1 MTPVLKWLA
10 NLPDRSAAQGP
21 RAGVM
26 LLIAIVSA
34 SPANA
39 LRSPAGGSSEA
50 TVRIQLSVAPRLKLH
65 AGDPAGTRTWAGYC
79 ISSNMLRPALPVR
92 LSWPAIERP
101 TGQPHPGPLPVPAH
115 QAEIAW
121 CDGTSPAAQPPI
133 GLPTTGVALI
143 SAE

>member
-10 NLPDRSAAQGP
+10 NLPARSAAQGP

-101 TGQPHPGPLPVPAH
+101 AGQPDPGPLPVPAH

-121 CDGTSPAAQPPI
+121 CDGTSPAARPPI

>member
-1 MTPVLKWLA
+1 
-10 NLPDRSAAQGP
+10 
-21 RAGVM
+21 M

-50 TVRIQLSVAPRLKLH
+50 TVRIQLSVAPRLKLS
-65 AGDPAGTRTWAGYC
+65 AVDPAGTRTWAGYC
-79 ISSNMLRPALPVR
+79 ISSNMLRPGLPVR

-101 TGQPHPGPLPVPAH
+101 TGQPDPGPLPVPAH

>member
-10 NLPDRSAAQGP
+10 NLPARSAETAP
-21 RAGVM
+21 RAGAM
-26 LLIAIVSA
+26 LLVAMLSA

-50 TVRIQLSVAPRLKLH
+50 TVRIQLSVAPRLKLS
-65 AGDPAGTRTWAGYC
+65 AGDPAGGRTAAGYC
-79 ISSNMLRPALPVR
+79 ISSNMRQPTLPVR
-92 LSWPAIERP
+92 LLWPAIEP
-101 TGQPHPGPLPVPAH
+101 STGQPDPGPLPVPAH
-115 QAEIAW
+115 EAEIAW
-121 CDGTSPAAQPPI
+121 CDGTSPAAQPPT